1 MNVSFCVK
9 RPYRLV
15 DVNEVRYA
23 ETLGDP
29 RCADWTPTLDV
40 LRSMIV
46 YEAATLPGGCPAS
59 DASVLLKECDPVACV
74 DQNMC
79 GGKPA
84 DACAD
89 DCY

>member
-1 MNVSFCVK
+1 
-9 RPYRLV
+9 
-15 DVNEVRYA
+15 
-23 ETLGDP
+23 
-29 RCADWTPTLDV
+29 
-40 LRSMIV
+40 MIV

-59 DASVLLKECDPVACV
+59 HAGVLLKECNSVASI
-74 DQNMC
+74 DQNVC